1 MVRRNGVLKEIKF
14 KRLARKA
21 GTTLFAKNLVY
32 SLRLSHQM
40 AKEKRQSML
49 NGYITYCA
57 MKIQRNYRGY
67 YARRYVTPF
76 RRALGKSR
84 MKKLHAVMSGW
95 KTRQILKM
103 KDVRNKAILVKDHDK
118 DNVK

>member
-1 MVRRNGVLKEIKF
+1 
-14 KRLARKA
+14 
-21 GTTLFAKNLVY
+21 
-32 SLRLSHQM
+32 M